1 MKKPQAIKFWEA
13 LNDSDN
19 VGEILSKFENKKGY
33 PSRRTLWRWSQLN
46 NGFRRRLSLQEIVKN
61 TGWTKEAVEK
71 KWIWWQSEFGSGYR
85 RETQPT
91 SAGEGPSQ
99 VAPNEPN
106 RSCSCPPDGIYVGQL
121 RKSGVPKGM
130 VGELLRIWR
139 SCHLAGQHAG
149 CSQYAQLVKDIANGI
164 PLKQAQSLLNLGD
177 LEHEFGVG
185 RDPLTSDVGRSY
197 FSWEGNDQRNA
208 ALAEYTER
216 TEPDPATAEAQKNH
230 LNDTTKLL
238 KDFAGQVEAALDKAD
253 YNITFDL
260 EESPFFLRGIQSHC
274 CEVKDDLWKFVRL
287 REDYQGKE
295 RDLVDHISRNAPTG
309 ANGYFTQN
317 IVESLLKTGLRPY
330 SPRYRR
336 ERSGN
341 ALWQLDTMVKDQWR
355 AIAEGSND
363 LINRCQEIHAESVK
377 TYRGS
382 SEVRDL
388 AARRKKIFGSLKVM
402 RETTKQALADQD
414 YLRKICPL
422 CPIVLS
428 QLVL

>member
-1 MKKPQAIKFWEA
+1 
-13 LNDSDN
+13 
-19 VGEILSKFENKKGY
+19 
-33 PSRRTLWRWSQLN
+33 
-46 NGFRRRLSLQEIVKN
+46 
-61 TGWTKEAVEK
+61 
-71 KWIWWQSEFGSGYR
+71 
-85 RETQPT
+85 
-91 SAGEGPSQ
+91 
-99 VAPNEPN
+99 
-106 RSCSCPPDGIYVGQL
+106 
-121 RKSGVPKGM
+121 M

-164 PLKQAQSLLNLGD
+164 PLKQAQSLLNLDD
-177 LEHEFGVG
+177 LERKFGVG
-185 RDPLTSDVGRSY
+185 RDPLTSDLGRSY
-197 FSWEGNDQRNA
+197 FPWEGNDQRNA

-216 TEPDPATAEAQKNH
+216 TKPDSATDEMQREH
-230 LNDTTKLL
+230 LNEITKQL
-238 KDFAGQVEAALDKAD
+238 KDFESQVEAALTKATYD
-253 YNITFDL
+253 VTFTL
-260 EESPFFLRGIQSHC
+260 EESAFFQSGIQSHSF
-274 CEVKDDLWKFVRL
+274 EVKDDLWKFVAL

-295 RDLVDHISRNAPTG
+295 RDLVDRISGNAPTG
-309 ANGYFTQN
+309 ANDYFTQN

-341 ALWQLDTMVKDQWR
+341 ALWQLDTLVKDQWR
-355 AIAEGSND
+355 TIAEGSDD
-363 LINRCQEIHAESVK
+363 LINRCQDIHAESVK

-388 AARRKKIFGSLKVM
+388 AARRKKILGSLKVM

-428 QLVL
+428 QLVV